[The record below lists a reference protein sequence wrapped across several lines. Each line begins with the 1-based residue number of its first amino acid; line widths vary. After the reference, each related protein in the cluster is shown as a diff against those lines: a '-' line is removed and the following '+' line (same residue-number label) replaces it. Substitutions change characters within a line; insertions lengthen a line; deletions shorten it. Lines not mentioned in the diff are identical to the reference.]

1 MTYVLSA
8 AGRFPGLLL
17 VWWIVAGGDAA
28 YWYYGLFAA
37 ALATALSLRLI
48 PPARPERGRRD
59 GRHGGRRGGR
69 HAVVRGR
76 PWEVPGLI
84 AWFIW
89 SALRGGVD
97 VARRA
102 FVPAMPIAPHV
113 TRVAIGVRHPGGRR
127 LALWMVNLM
136 PGSLVVDEGDEW
148 ADLHVLSED
157 LDTEASWRELNRRI
171 SRIVGD

>member
-8 AGRFPGLLL
+8 AGRFSGLLL

-37 ALATALSLRLI
+37 ALAAALSLRLI
-48 PPARPERGRRD
+48 PPARAERGRRTL
-59 GRHGGRRGGR
+59 RPGGRLAG
-69 HAVVRGR
+69 VRGR

-102 FVPAMPIAPHV
+102 FVPSMPIAPHV

-127 LALWMVNLM
+127 LALWMVNLL
-136 PGSLVVDEGDEW
+136 PGSLVVEEGDEW
-148 ADLHVLSED
+148 AELHILSED